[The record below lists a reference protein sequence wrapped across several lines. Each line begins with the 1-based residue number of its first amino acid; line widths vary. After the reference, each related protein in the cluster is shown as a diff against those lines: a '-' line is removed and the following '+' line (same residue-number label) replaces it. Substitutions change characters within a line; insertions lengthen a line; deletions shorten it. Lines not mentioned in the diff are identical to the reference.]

1 MSVPLFLQ
9 RGSSPEEVATKLLQQ
24 PGLQGLAGPT
34 ISPVFTMVDGKAEA
48 QPSYFACDICVEK
61 KKLYSSV
68 KEIRQVAD
76 VQHIICCTAIISQ
89 NRQPLFMFVLF

>member
-1 MSVPLFLQ
+1 MLANLHPYVNLFLQ
-9 RGSSPEEVATKLLQQ
+9 RGSSPEDVATKLLQQ

-34 ISPVFTMVDGKAEA
+34 ISPVFTMADGKAEA

-68 KEIRQVAD
+68 KEIRQVG
-76 VQHIICCTAIISQ
+76 
-89 NRQPLFMFVLF
+89 LG